1 MSTSTVLLTPTADL
15 NAMSFNDFR
24 ADVVARVQAGSR
36 LLSMFAIPVDN
47 VPSKTHRLHA
57 IFIQN
62 QRLVQACAHVHQNDS
77 LRFTDGSIP
86 SVPLLRA
93 RDS

>member
-36 LLSMFAIPVDN
+36 LLSMFAIP
-47 VPSKTHRLHA
+47 
-57 IFIQN
+57 
-62 QRLVQACAHVHQNDS
+62 
-77 LRFTDGSIP
+77 
-86 SVPLLRA
+86 
-93 RDS
+93 